1 MGNNLSRLNAKCNIL
16 HHYFGTFVTG
26 VLLDMAVRD
35 GLMTQDEVN
44 ATQAKIRRAKKAC
57 CRLS

>member
-44 ATQAKIRRAKKAC
+44 ATQAKIRRAKKA
-57 CRLS
+57 